1 VQRAAQNGFPIQ
13 MRYMFHVHVQT
24 EISILLLR
32 SLFGIYANLPRWLK
46 TALTILPF
54 AILIA
59 GYVWIADKRH
69 QENPSDKVTPTIRQL
84 AEGFYRAATEPDRDG
99 KIRLWVDTVA
109 SLRRLAI
116 GVLLAAMAGI
126 LFGLHLGVMPFFE
139 ATFLRFVTFF
149 DKIPALALLPILFIT
164 LGLEETAKVALIF
177 IGIVPTITLD
187 TYLRAKEIPQEQFV
201 KAFTLGA
208 SDFEAT
214 YKVVLPQIFPKALDS
229 VRLNLKGAWLFLIAA
244 ESIAATEGLGYR
256 IFVVRR
262 YLAMDIII
270 PYVIWIALLAFLM
283 DSILRLWVKK
293 GFRWLES

>member
-1 VQRAAQNGFPIQ
+1 MQNI
-13 MRYMFHVHVQT
+13 
-24 EISILLLR
+24 
-32 SLFGIYANLPRWLK
+32 FGIYAKLPRWMQVV
-46 TALTILPF
+46 LTLLPF
-54 AILIA
+54 AFLIA
-59 GYVWIADKRH
+59 VYISVASQRH
-69 QENPSDKVTPTIRQL
+69 QENPDDKVMPTVRQL
-84 AEGFYRAATEPDRDG
+84 AEGFHRAATEPDRDG

-116 GVLLAAMAGI
+116 GVLLAAVSGI
-126 LFGLHLGVMPFFE
+126 LFGLHLGAMPFFE

-149 DKIPALALLPILFIT
+149 DKIPALALLPILFIA
-164 LGLEETAKVALIF
+164 LGLDETAKVALIF
-177 IGIVPTITLD
+177 IGTVPTITLD

-208 SDFEAT
+208 SDFEVT

-262 YLAMDIII
+262 YLAMDTII
-270 PYVIWIALLAFLM
+270 PYVLWIALLAFVM
-283 DSILRLWVKK
+283 DLILRLWVKK
-293 GFRWLES
+293 GYRWLEN

>member
-1 VQRAAQNGFPIQ
+1 
-13 MRYMFHVHVQT
+13 MR
-24 EISILLLR
+24 LR
-32 SLFGIYANLPRWLK
+32 DIFGIYASLPRWLK
-46 TALTILPF
+46 TLLAILPF
-54 AILIA
+54 AFIIF
-59 GYVWIADKRH
+59 GYIVIADQRH
-69 QENPSDKVTPTIRQL
+69 EENPNDKVTPSIQQL
-84 AEGFYRAATEPDRDG
+84 VDGFYRAATEPDRDG
-99 KIRLWVDTVA
+99 KIRLWVDTAA

-116 GVLLAAMAGI
+116 GVLLAAAVGI
-126 LFGLHLGVMPFFE
+126 LFGLHLGTMPFFE

-149 DKIPALALLPILFIT
+149 DKIPALAMLPILFIT

-283 DSILRLWVKK
+283 DFILRLWVKK
-293 GFRWLES
+293 GFRWQQA

>member
-1 VQRAAQNGFPIQ
+1 MKNF
-13 MRYMFHVHVQT
+13 
-24 EISILLLR
+24 
-32 SLFGIYANLPRWLK
+32 FGIYAKLPRWLQII
-46 TALTILPF
+46 LTLLPF
-54 AILIA
+54 ALLIA
-59 GYVWIADKRH
+59 VYISVADQRH
-69 QENPSDKVTPTIRQL
+69 QENPDDKVTPTLRQL
-84 AEGFYRAATEPDRDG
+84 AGGFYRTATEPDRDG

-116 GVLLAAMAGI
+116 GVLLAAVVGI

-149 DKIPALALLPILFIT
+149 DKIPALALLPILFIA
-164 LGLEETAKVALIF
+164 LGLDETAKVALIF
-177 IGIVPTITLD
+177 IGTVPTITLD

-208 SDFEAT
+208 SDFEVT
-214 YKVVLPQIFPKALDS
+214 YKVVLPQIFPKAIDS

-270 PYVIWIALLAFLM
+270 PYVIWIALLAFVM
-283 DSILRLWVKK
+283 DLILRLWVKK
-293 GFRWLES
+293 GYRWAQQ

>member
-1 VQRAAQNGFPIQ
+1 MVRALHVSRYTIKPKDQNDE
-13 MRYMFHVHVQT
+13 
-24 EISILLLR
+24 EILALR
-32 SLFGIYANLPRWLK
+32 LRDIFGIYANLPRWLK
-46 TALTILPF
+46 TLLAILPF
-54 AILIA
+54 AFIIS
-59 GYVWIADKRH
+59 GYIVIADQRH
-69 QENPSDKVTPTIRQL
+69 EENPNDKVTPTPQQL
-84 AEGFYRAATEPDRDG
+84 VDGFWRTATEPDRDG
-99 KIRLWVDTVA
+99 KIRLWVDTFV
-109 SLRRLAI
+109 SLRRLGI
-116 GVLLAAMAGI
+116 GVLLATVVGI

-149 DKIPALALLPILFIT
+149 DKIPALAMLPILFIT

-208 SDFEAT
+208 SDFEVT

-283 DSILRLWVKK
+283 DFLLRLWVTK
-293 GFRWLES
+293 GFKWLKN